1 MDLIQKS
8 TAMPVFVFD
17 GLPTGIGSMP
27 FRHPDNAVD
36 LVFSHMPEIP
46 HWPQLPQRGKSEY
59 FIFQFMQILLDLG
72 LIMIRPGKA
81 THAPGTQPPE
91 CMVPPEPGV
100 LETPSPVE
108 SCLMTGPKNGWG
120 SPAHDIAPAEPSP
133 FGNAV
138 YFPADQADWPSR
150 LTSFYERLLAIE
162 DGDTEKLEAFA
173 TPEKSAVGL
182 FAFIEHV
189 LKKKPKSIRFVKG
202 QIVGPLTAG
211 FQLRD
216 PRGCMAYYDDQLRDL
231 IVRSLA
237 LNARWQARTLSTP
250 GYPVILFIDEPAIG
264 ACGSC
269 HYITLTREM
278 IIEDINTI
286 ASAIHGEHALVGIHV
301 CASGDWS
308 IAFACELDIVNLDAF
323 GFGESLL
330 CFVPQMK
337 AFLKRGG
344 IMAWGIVP
352 TTDRA
357 FGETSETLFRRLE
370 MLWKSLARQGIDSE
384 FLAHRSLVTP
394 ACGTGLLSPKLS
406 HRIYELTRQ
415 VSETLAER
423 CTR

>member
-1 MDLIQKS
+1 
-8 TAMPVFVFD
+8 
-17 GLPTGIGSMP
+17 
-27 FRHPDNAVD
+27 
-36 LVFSHMPEIP
+36 
-46 HWPQLPQRGKSEY
+46 
-59 FIFQFMQILLDLG
+59 
-72 LIMIRPGKA
+72 
-81 THAPGTQPPE
+81 
-91 CMVPPEPGV
+91 
-100 LETPSPVE
+100 
-108 SCLMTGPKNGWG
+108 
-120 SPAHDIAPAEPSP
+120 
-133 FGNAV
+133 
-138 YFPADQADWPSR
+138 
-150 LTSFYERLLAIE
+150 
-162 DGDTEKLEAFA
+162 
-173 TPEKSAVGL
+173 
-182 FAFIEHV
+182 
-189 LKKKPKSIRFVKG
+189 
-202 QIVGPLTAG
+202 
-211 FQLRD
+211 
-216 PRGCMAYYDDQLRDL
+216 
-231 IVRSLA
+231 